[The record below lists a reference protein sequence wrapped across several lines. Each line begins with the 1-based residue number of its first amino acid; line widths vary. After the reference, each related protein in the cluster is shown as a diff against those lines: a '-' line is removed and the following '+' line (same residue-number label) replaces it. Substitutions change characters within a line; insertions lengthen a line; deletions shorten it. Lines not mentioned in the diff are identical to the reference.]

1 MLAVARYNLALLGHS
16 QRYIPASILLFGV
29 LGMQYTERKAPV
41 LPEFAVSA
49 GALLVVSCWLT
60 IALIDVEDPVQR
72 LITLSHARKLAPVL
86 AGAILTVLVC
96 AAALTAISETWA
108 FASHLGNVS
117 LGHLGLGALAHL
129 ACACAGIAIGLPCSR
144 LLVGRIGWTL
154 VAALITLIVVMLT
167 HWLPIVNPMLRA
179 LAADV
184 PPGPGPVFAGFAASA
199 IALLLS
205 AGAVGILVYRRA

>member
-16 QRYIPASILLFGV
+16 QRYLPASILLLGV
-29 LGMQYTERKAPV
+29 LGLQYTERKAPV

-86 AGAILTVLVC
+86 AGAVLTVLLC
-96 AAALTAISETWA
+96 AAALTVISESWA
-108 FASHLGNVS
+108 FASHLGDVS
-117 LGHLGLGALAHL
+117 VAHLGLGALAHL

-144 LLVGRIGWTL
+144 LLIGRIGWTL
-154 VAALITLIVVMLT
+154 VAAIITLIVVMLT

-184 PPGPGPVFAGFAASA
+184 PPGPGPVLIGFAASVITLVA
-199 IALLLS
+199 S
-205 AGAVGILVYRRA
+205 AGVVGVLVHRRA